1 MSIYKKLN
9 EFSKTVGKVKKNG
22 TNPFHKSKYA
32 TLESVM
38 ETIEQ
43 PLTDNNLGYVQ
54 IPTESGLK
62 TVIYDLDSED
72 TIEGFISYVG
82 ASDMQ
87 KLGSAITYARRYALV
102 TMFGLEQTDDD
113 GNYASGYAP
122 KQNQNTQSQ
131 KQYSINDIKELASVK
146 NFDTTRIETAYKKK
160 LEQFTLVELNK
171 AYMTL
176 QKQ

>member
-1 MSIYKKLN
+1 MSIYNKLN

-38 ETIEQ
+38 ETIEN
-43 PLTDNNLGYVQ
+43 PLNEIGLGYVQ

-62 TVIYDLDSED
+62 TVIYDLESKD

-122 KQNQNTQSQ
+122 KQQQKTQQ
-131 KQYSINDIKELASVK
+131 KQYSVNDIKELANIK
-146 NFDTTRIETAYKKK
+146 NFSIETIENGFKKK

-171 AYMTL
+171 AYITL
-176 QKQ
+176 QSK

>member
-9 EFSKTVGKVKKNG
+9 EFSKIVGKVKKNG
-22 TNPFHKSKYA
+22 VNPFHKSKYSK
-32 TLESVM
+32 LEDVM
-38 ETIEQ
+38 DAIEN
-43 PLTDNNLGYVQ
+43 PLIESGLGYIQ

-62 TVIYDLDSED
+62 TVIYDLDGKD

-102 TMFGLEQTDDD
+102 TMLGLEQTDDD

-122 KQNQNTQSQ
+122 KQQQKT
-131 KQYSINDIKELASVK
+131 KQYSINDIKQLAETK
-146 NFDTTRIETAYKKK
+146 NFDITAIETAYGCK
-160 LEQFTLVELNK
+160 LEKFTLSQLNT
-171 AYMTL
+171 AYTTL
-176 QKQ
+176 LKK

>member
-9 EFSKTVGKVKKNG
+9 EFSKIVGKVKKNG

-38 ETIEQ
+38 DTIEN
-43 PLTDNNLGYVQ
+43 PLIEVGIGYIQ

-62 TVIYDLDSED
+62 TVIYDLEGKE

-82 ASDMQ
+82 ANDMQ

-113 GNYASGYAP
+113 GNYASGYDKRQQKP
-122 KQNQNTQSQ
+122 KV
-131 KQYSINDIKELASVK
+131 KQYSINDILQLSDNK
-146 NFDTTRIETAYKKK
+146 NFDIKLITEAYKKP
-160 LEQFTLVELNK
+160 LEQFTLVELNA
-171 AYMTL
+171 AYKTL
-176 QKQ
+176 QGK

>member
-9 EFSKTVGKVKKNG
+9 DFNKVVGKVKKNG

-38 ETIEQ
+38 ETIET
-43 PLTDNNLGYVQ
+43 PLEENGLGYVQ

-62 TVIYDLDSED
+62 TVIYDLEGND

-82 ASDMQ
+82 ANDMQ

-113 GNYASGYAP
+113 GNYASGYD
-122 KQNQNTQSQ
+122 KRQQQKTKV
-131 KQYSINDIKELASVK
+131 KQYSINDIHELAKVK
-146 NFDTTRIETAYKKK
+146 NFDITNIETAYKKPMA
-160 LEQFTLVELNK
+160 QFNLTELNA
-171 AYMTL
+171 AYKTL
-176 QKQ
+176 QEK

>member
-1 MSIYKKLN
+1 MSIYNKLN
-9 EFSKTVGKVKKNG
+9 EFSKVVGKVKKNG

-38 ETIEQ
+38 DTIEN
-43 PLTDNNLGYVQ
+43 PLSEIGLGYVQ
-54 IPTESGLK
+54 IPTETGLK
-62 TVIYDLDSED
+62 TVIYDLDSKD

-122 KQNQNTQSQ
+122 KQQQKKT
-131 KQYSINDIKELASVK
+131 KQYSINDIKALAEK
-146 NFDTTRIETAYKKK
+146 KQFDIKIIESAYNCK
-160 LEQFTLVELNK
+160 LEQFTLVQLNS
-171 AYMTL
+171 AYSTL
-176 QKQ
+176 LKK

>member
-1 MSIYKKLN
+1 MSIFKKIN
-9 EFSKTVGKVKKNG
+9 EFSKIVGKVKKNG

-38 ETIEQ
+38 DTIEN
-43 PLTDNNLGYVQ
+43 PLIEIGLGYVQ

-62 TVIYDLDSED
+62 TVIYDLESED

-82 ASDMQ
+82 ATDMQ

-122 KQNQNTQSQ
+122 KQQQQKT
-131 KQYSINDIKELASVK
+131 KQYSINDIKQLADQK
-146 NFDTTRIETAYKKK
+146 NFDITAIENGFKKK

-171 AYMTL
+171 AYIGL
-176 QKQ
+176 QSK